1 MKKGRAVWHRSLA
14 VLMIAGGAVLIVAA
28 VVMLCGIEKAV
39 LLTGIFGM
47 GFGAIIALMTEE

>member
-1 MKKGRAVWHRSLA
+1 MEKRHAVRHRALA

-28 VVMLCGIEKAV
+28 VAMLCGPEKAV

-47 GFGAIIALMTEE
+47 GFGAIIALMEE